1 MFMERI
7 QEHPDGHARQL
18 VSGDGWASG
27 VPSLWDGF
35 VPEPV
40 VPEPVVPEP
49 LEVSGTPASS
59 VGAIGE

>member
-1 MFMERI
+1 MFKERI

-18 VSGDGWASG
+18 VSGDEWASR

-40 VPEPVVPEP
+40 VPEP
-49 LEVSGTPASS
+49 LEVNGAPASS